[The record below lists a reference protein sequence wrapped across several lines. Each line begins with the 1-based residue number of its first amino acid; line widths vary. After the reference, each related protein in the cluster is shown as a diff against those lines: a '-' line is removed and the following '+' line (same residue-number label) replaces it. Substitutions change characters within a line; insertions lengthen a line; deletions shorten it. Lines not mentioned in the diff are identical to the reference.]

1 MMESVLGLYWLK
13 MRYDIVQIIIKETAW
28 IDNRSKV
35 KINLNTNGSLQMELY
50 ALLNPTSVC
59 SILCDIDR
67 YFVQGVV
74 VGISPKNK
82 FLI

>member
-35 KINLNTNGSLQMELY
+35 KMEFQPETEQRHDQELTKLRQITRMAPHDFPADPKET
-50 ALLNPTSVC
+50 ALTIQNIEQH
-59 SILCDIDR
+59 SI
-67 YFVQGVV
+67 
-74 VGISPKNK
+74 
-82 FLI
+82 